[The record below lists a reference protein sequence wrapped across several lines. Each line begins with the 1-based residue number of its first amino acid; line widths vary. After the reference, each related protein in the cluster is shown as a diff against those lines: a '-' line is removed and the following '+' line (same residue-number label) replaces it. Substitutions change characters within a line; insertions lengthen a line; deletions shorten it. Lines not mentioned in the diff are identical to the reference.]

1 MRPLWR
7 RSARHWRVVI
17 GALAVLAFVVAAGAG
32 MPSAAVAGSS
42 MQGDA
47 SCNART
53 DAIDSSLILQ
63 LDAGLVA
70 SLPCEAAGDV
80 DYSTVTNS
88 VDSSLILQY
97 IARVI
102 PSLPALVSLHV
113 ETAQP
118 VGVGEEFVV
127 EVRIENVEHL
137 AAFDIGLSFDVEA
150 MTPVRWEDLGEI
162 FTTGQRSGMLCFPDP
177 DEPLPEDPTTAGCST
192 AGLPVCFGGPSGPS
206 GDGTLGRAVFRAER
220 AGTTALRVSQT
231 ALVWDDVRPCDPATF
246 DVVAI
251 PNQQQGAQVVI
262 GGG

>member
-1 MRPLWR
+1 MGPLRR
-7 RSARHWRVVI
+7 RSARRLPVVI
-17 GALAVLAFVVAAGAG
+17 GALAVLALVVAASAG
-32 MPSAAVAGSS
+32 MPRAAVAGSS

-47 SCNART
+47 NCNART

-102 PSLPALVSLHV
+102 PSLPALVRLRV

-137 AAFDIGLSFDVEA
+137 AAFGIGLSFDAGA
-150 MTPVRWEDLGEI
+150 MTLLRWDDLGE
-162 FTTGQRSGMLCFPDP
+162 FLETGDRGGMLCYPAP
-177 DEPLPEDPTTAGCST
+177 DEPLPENPTPAGCST
-192 AGLPVCFGGPSGPS
+192 AGMPVCFGGPSGPS
-206 GDGTLGRAVFRAER
+206 GNGTLGRAVFRAEH
-220 AGTTALRVSQT
+220 AGATALNVSHA
-231 ALVWDDVRPCDPATF
+231 ALVWDDVRPCNPATF
-246 DVVAI
+246 DVVPI
-251 PNQQQGAQVVI
+251 PNHQQGTQVVI